1 MPRRGRSTTV
11 TKGTAKQLTD
21 ILTRMSA
28 DIQANTQVRGD
39 LTEVVRM
46 DVEPLEWAIMRM
58 QQIIEAASE
67 TPEEREERKAREDL
81 GEEALYRGW

>member
-1 MPRRGRSTTV
+1 M

>member
-1 MPRRGRSTTV
+1 M

-67 TPEEREERKAREDL
+67 TPKEREERKEREDL